1 MSLFCQPATVCY
13 KIHIYA
19 AGVTLKGSL
28 QASTARH
35 SDTFTR
41 RSAYQRAQHNKAVCM
56 VKTLQCTSEHVSVQR
71 GYNAE
76 KSLSRRQTVRIHEHS
91 IANANGAW
99 QIAVPLTPPIIA
111 QFKRRDPRTPT
122 QCSSKRPTL
131 KVDHDPCACPHAI
144 YN

>member
-1 MSLFCQPATVCY
+1 MSLFCQPATVCSM
-13 KIHIYA
+13 IHIYA

-56 VKTLQCTSEHVSVQR
+56 VKELQCTSEHVSVQI

-76 KSLSRRQTVRIHEHS
+76 KSLSRRQTSAISVHS

-99 QIAVPLTPPIIA
+99 QIAMPLTPPM
-111 QFKRRDPRTPT
+111 
-122 QCSSKRPTL
+122 
-131 KVDHDPCACPHAI
+131 
-144 YN
+144 